1 MQDSQPSAPLVV
13 DNLSATYGDR
23 PVLQHISFAVPK
35 GQICAVLGVSGC
47 GKSTLLKHAVG
58 LLTPAQGTV
67 RLLGEEVHGPA
78 PVNAVNHA
86 EAPPEPEYAGAPK
99 NARQAHE
106 RLMRRVGLLFQGG
119 ALMHSLPVIDNVALP
134 LVATGAVPEA
144 IARDVAHLKLQMV
157 HMAHAAYAMPG
168 ALSGGMRKR
177 VALARAMVLDPPIL
191 FCDEPSAGLDP
202 VMAAELDALIVQ
214 MRDQLGTTVVLVTHE
229 LASILAIADRVLMLH
244 EGALIADGTV
254 ASMQAHDH
262 PAIRSFFARS
272 KRPKAARASNLWDT
286 LHAPTPR
293 PP

>member
-1 MQDSQPSAPLVV
+1 MQDDTLASPPPLVV
-13 DNLSATYGDR
+13 DDLSAVYGNR
-23 PVLQHISFAVPK
+23 PVLQHISFTVPK

-58 LLTPAQGTV
+58 LLTPAQGSV
-67 RLLGEEVHGPA
+67 HLLGEEVHPQRA
-78 PVNAVNHA
+78 DAA
-86 EAPPEPEYAGAPK
+86 RAAGARG
-99 NARQAHE
+99 ATQADRRGRE
-106 RLMRRVGLLFQGG
+106 QLMQRVGLLFQGG

-134 LVATGAVPEA
+134 LMATGSVPEDV
-144 IARDVAHLKLQMV
+144 ARDVAHLKLQMV

-202 VMAAELDALIVQ
+202 VMAAELDALILQ
-214 MRDQLGTTVVLVTHE
+214 MREQLGTTVVLVTHE

-254 ASMQAHDH
+254 AQMQNHEH
-262 PAIRSFFARS
+262 PAIRSFFTRS

-286 LHAPTPR
+286 LHAPIPR